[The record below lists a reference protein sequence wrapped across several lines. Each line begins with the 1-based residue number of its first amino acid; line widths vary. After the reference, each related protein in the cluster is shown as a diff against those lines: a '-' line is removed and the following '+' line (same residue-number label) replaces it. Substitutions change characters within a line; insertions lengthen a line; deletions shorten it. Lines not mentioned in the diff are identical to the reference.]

1 MIKSGGRLLYEFTF
15 RFQSQIEKGEETDEQ
30 QVLLPVPQ
38 SLLLLSI
45 DTPWMVEFL
54 EPQGDNMG
62 PGKPVVF
69 PQLQSYSE
77 SDDPSVKYY
86 SGTAVYR
93 NTFKLPTTSKG
104 NAAHYLLDLGQVGN
118 LAEVSVNGQPLGT
131 LWKEPYRIDIS
142 QALKAG
148 KNELEVRVVNTWAN
162 RIIGDM
168 QPDCQQ
174 KYTYT
179 PDVFYRAD
187 SPLLPGGLLGPVE
200 VWQVVEGK

>member
-1 MIKSGGRLLYEFTF
+1 MRSPQAKAFDSIEDLLADST
-15 RFQSQIEKGEETDEQ
+15 
-30 QVLLPVPQ
+30 
-38 SLLLLSI
+38 
-45 DTPWMVEFL
+45 
-54 EPQGDNMG
+54 
-62 PGKPVVF
+62 
-69 PQLQSYSE
+69 
-77 SDDPSVKYY
+77 
-86 SGTAVYR
+86 
-93 NTFKLPTTSKG
+93 
-104 NAAHYLLDLGQVGN
+104 LD
-118 LAEVSVNGQPLGT
+118 AVSVCAANHAHAQIT
-131 LWKEPYRIDIS
+131 I

-187 SPLLPGGLLGPVE
+187 SPLQPGGLLGPVE